1 MEVKQANSEFSVSA
15 QITPEDVRTLAEQ
28 GIKSLIC
35 NRPDG
40 EAADQINVAEIE
52 DAATALGIEMA
63 YLPIVSGNFSDAD
76 VSAFLTTIERL
87 PKPVH
92 GYCRTGT
99 RSITL

>member
-15 QITPEDVRTLAEQ
+15 QITLEDVRTLANR

-52 DAATALGIEMA
+52 DAAAALGIEMA
-63 YLPIVSGNFSDAD
+63 YLPIISGNFSDAD
-76 VSAFLTTIERL
+76 VSEFLTTIEPLRQH
-87 PKPVH
+87 V
-92 GYCRTGT
+92 CRP
-99 RSITL
+99 R